1 LFLVKEIMN
10 MKKLNVALAIFV
22 AAVMAGKAETN
33 TVYSDTVGYQAKSIG
48 AGSLSVISAPF
59 TDAVVTGTISAATSS
74 SVTFG
79 GVSNLGSLVNSTD
92 PLYIEVS
99 SGSLEGER
107 YDIVL
112 TSITSATDTL
122 NISTASSNNTS
133 TFPGATLVGASV
145 ALRKHTTLNSLK
157 SMFSPGL
164 KTGTATTGDLVYVF
178 TSGAWAP
185 YYLDTSSIWKKSG
198 SLSSQNYV
206 VIPPSSAV
214 MLKRV
219 DTTATVFTQTG
230 SVRKNKFAKNY
241 KAGLGV
247 YAPGFPI
254 AYSPNSLGATT
265 AGGWSN
271 GDIIYVMTSGAFVP
285 YTFNS
290 TAGSWKRTGNL
301 SDFKASEL
309 LTSDSGILVKKAN
322 SANVSETSPV
332 ATN

>member
-1 LFLVKEIMN
+1 
-10 MKKLNVALAIFV
+10 MKKLNVTLAILV
-22 AAVMAGKAETN
+22 AAVMAGNAQTN
-33 TVYSDTVGYQAKSIG
+33 TVNSDIVGYQAKSIG

-79 GVSNLGSLVNSTD
+79 GFSNLGSLVNSTD
-92 PLYIEVS
+92 PLYIEVT

-133 TFPGATLVGASV
+133 SFPGATLVEASV

-164 KTGTATTGDLVYVF
+164 KTGTATTGDLVYLF
-178 TSGAWAP
+178 TSGAWVP
-185 YYLDTSSIWKKSG
+185 YYLDNSSVWKRAG
-198 SLSSQNYV
+198 NLSSQNYV

-254 AYSPNSLGATT
+254 AYSPSSLGATT

-271 GDIIYVMTSGAFVP
+271 GDIIYVMNNGAFVP

-322 SANVSETSPV
+322 AANVSETSPV